1 MSSGDSHSQCSQSRT
16 RVSSESQEKTSS
28 ESKAASSG
36 SALPT
41 CKESFRV
48 AQELAVPEVIYE
60 RAEVEE
66 VTIYEH
72 KS

>member
-41 CKESFRV
+41 CKESFR
-48 AQELAVPEVIYE
+48 
-60 RAEVEE
+60 
-66 VTIYEH
+66 
-72 KS
+72 

>member
-1 MSSGDSHSQCSQSRT
+1 
-16 RVSSESQEKTSS
+16 V
-28 ESKAASSG
+28 
-36 SALPT
+36 LN
-41 CKESFRV
+41 RV